1 MIADVGDELHRTDR
15 DRRQEAAG
23 IGREDR
29 RPQVLAGFSLGP
41 KERTGAGDEEARA
54 LEPQLD
60 AVGLSAANL
69 GIDDIAR
76 PSLNDHHL
84 ALGEILIAAF
94 ANAVRER
101 SRDFVGDSD
110 RALGLVR
117 FTRSVRFFHGAYPE
131 E

>member
-1 MIADVGDELHRTDR
+1 MIADIGDELHRTDR
-15 DRRQEAAG
+15 NGRQEAAG
-23 IGREDR
+23 IGCKDR
-29 RPQVLAGFSLGP
+29 RPQVLAGFALGP
-41 KERTGAGDEEARA
+41 KERAGAGDEESRA

-60 AVGLSAANL
+60 AVGLGATNL
-69 GIDDIAR
+69 GIDNIAR

-94 ANAVRER
+94 ADTVRER
-101 SRDFVGDSD
+101 SRDFVGDSN

-131 E
+131 V